1 MKTKPVEIKAIRAGN
16 GIEIKSFGDRFVVF
30 VAGGKRPIISFPN
43 FSRAE
48 GLAIKFAASV
58 NVRMEVFDSF
68 KETCYFIEPFEP
80 EGSLV
85 P

>member
-1 MKTKPVEIKAIRAGN
+1 MMPNSIQIEPKTAKNSNAK
-16 GIEIKSFGDRFVVF
+16 DRFIVF

-48 GLAIKFAASV
+48 VLAIKFAASL
-58 NVRMEVFDSF
+58 NVRMEVFDSV
-68 KETCYFIEPFEP
+68 KEPCYFIEPFEP